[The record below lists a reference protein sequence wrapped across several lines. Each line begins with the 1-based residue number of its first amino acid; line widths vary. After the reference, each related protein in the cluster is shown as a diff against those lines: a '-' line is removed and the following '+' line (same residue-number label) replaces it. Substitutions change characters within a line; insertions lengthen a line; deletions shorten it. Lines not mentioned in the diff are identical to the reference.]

1 MLRVTNLEA
10 GYGSLRVLRKVS
22 LHVGQGDAVAIIGAN
37 GAGKTTLLKTI
48 AGVMRPSSGTVLL
61 DKQSIAGMAPEKIV
75 RQGCCLVPENRHV
88 FASLSVRENLTLGA
102 YARFRR
108 ESRPAIEQ
116 DMQRIFELFPIL
128 AERQQQLAGTM
139 SGGQQQMLAIGRALM
154 SKPRLLMLDEP
165 SLGVAPLVVRDIFRA
180 LSALKREGLTTLVVE
195 QNARAA
201 LAFADRGYCI
211 ETGQII
217 LSGTSQELS
226 SSRDVQRAYL
236 GKDYQRIEE

>member
-1 MLRVTNLEA
+1 MLRIANLEA
-10 GYGSLRVLRKVS
+10 GYGTLRVLKKVS
-22 LHVGQGDAVAIIGAN
+22 LHVGEGDAVAIIGAN
-37 GAGKTTLLKTI
+37 GAGKTTLLKSI
-48 AGVMRPSSGTVLL
+48 AGVMRPGSGTIVF
-61 DKQSIAGMAPEKIV
+61 DKQSIAGLSPEKIV
-75 RQGCCLVPENRHV
+75 RRGCCLVPENRHV
-88 FASLSVRENLTLGA
+88 FASLTVKENLTLGA
-102 YARFRR
+102 YIRFGKDGRA
-108 ESRPAIEQ
+108 AIEK
-116 DMQRIFELFPIL
+116 DMLRIYDLFPIL

-165 SLGVAPLVVRDIFRA
+165 SLGVAPLVVRDIFKA
-180 LSALKREGLTTLVVE
+180 LTALKREGLTILVVE

-217 LSGTSQELS
+217 LSGTSEELS